1 METRDCCKHIKYS
14 ATKTQTRK
22 TITCINKQWKK
33 PWSPRS
39 TKQFALIWNICL
51 FAFVV
56 YFNNFRCRFASSF
69 ENCAASLPLSL
80 HHRHETTL
88 VGANKVFHIANFHP
102 ICERRKKNDNERVK
116 CEWKQKLL
124 AHQKQEQD
132 HKRESKW
139 KQEPEREKKCEQKRK
154 KKWWERDGE
163 NNSLPLL
170 LHLRQHYGE
179 TTRSRHQQNPLC
191 KHKRK
196 HG

>member
-1 METRDCCKHIKYS
+1 MRIIVSANIKKRTRQEY
-14 ATKTQTRK
+14 
-22 TITCINKQWKK
+22 TC
-33 PWSPRS
+33 S
-39 TKQFALIWNICL
+39 TTQFALIWNICL

-139 KQEPEREKKCEQKRK
+139 KQEPEREKKVRTKAK
-154 KKWWERDGE
+154 KKMVRERWGE
-163 NNSLPLL
+163 QLASTFIALKTT
-170 LHLRQHYGE
+170 LRW
-179 TTRSRHQQNPLC
+179 ND
-191 KHKRK
+191 
-196 HG
+196 